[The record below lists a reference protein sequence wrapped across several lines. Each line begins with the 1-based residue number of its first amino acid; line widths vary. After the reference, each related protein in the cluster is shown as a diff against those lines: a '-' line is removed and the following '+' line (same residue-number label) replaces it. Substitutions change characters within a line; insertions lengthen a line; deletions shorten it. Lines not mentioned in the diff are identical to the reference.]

1 MKPLSIY
8 LCDLTHDTVIVVS
21 DVIPINVG
29 FLGAYAKKI
38 HGDSVQ
44 VSLFKYP
51 GTAIRA
57 IQESPPDVLALSN
70 YSWNSLLSERM
81 AKLAK
86 QCNPS
91 VITVQGGTNF
101 PHKPPQ
107 QREFL
112 LTRPHTDLYV
122 QLEAELSFSE
132 LIRRVL
138 VARDGGKGLWEEPI
152 PGCVYLH
159 PETRNS
165 SEPKLVY
172 GELLPRI
179 QDLDLIPSPYLS
191 GWLDPFFD
199 GRLTPFLETNR
210 GCPFQCSFCHTGA
223 TYFQKANLFS
233 IPRVQEEIAYIAP
246 RASSLGIMNLT
257 IADTN
262 FGMYARDREIC
273 EALLHAKEKYRW
285 PMQVLSTTGKNNKE
299 RVIDITKIMG
309 DAFSVTMSVQ
319 SMDQTVL
326 ANIKRSNIRLEDYIK
341 INQSLREQGRATK
354 AELIIGMPGETRGSF
369 VRGLEQVISAG
380 VTSVAMYTLM
390 LLYGTEFKDPEYR
403 KQFGV
408 QGKYRIVPL
417 DFGEYAQEKV
427 FDVEEVGVTTRDMSF
442 EDYLW
447 IRGLCLLVEILH
459 NNRPFDELIRYAVSL
474 GVSRFQMIQRAYEAL
489 PRAPQVV
496 RDLVQQFMG
505 ETRSELWDSEE
516 ELKAHYSQEE
526 NYQKLLRGEA
536 GGNLIYKYKAVSLA
550 FCNPEWAQFLGSLC
564 LEAAKEKQESPEEL
578 ARREEEVRFL
588 VEYVKNKLSGVLDAQ
603 ADLSPRR
610 LSGPYDLFAWA
621 QSPEGTP
628 LSGFRAAPP
637 IGYWFE
643 YNEEQLQARADTFK
657 RWGTHASGLSKIVTR
672 VSNVGLLFRKIRK
685 EFDGEASSHPKEKT
699 LDQFVRYTLSN

>member
-1 MKPLSIY
+1 MRPLSVY

-29 FLGAYAKKI
+29 FLGAYAKKV
-38 HGDSVQ
+38 HGDEIQ

-51 GTAIRA
+51 KTAIQA
-57 IQESPPDVLALSN
+57 IRESPPDVLALSN

-81 AKLAK
+81 AGLAK
-86 QCNPS
+86 EINPR

-107 QREFL
+107 QREYL
-112 LTRPHTDLYV
+112 MRRPHTDVYV
-122 QLEAELSFSE
+122 QLEAERSFAE
-132 LIRRVL
+132 LLRRVL
-138 VARDGGKGLWEEPI
+138 EARDGGKGVWEEPI

-159 PETRNS
+159 PETRRS
-165 SEPKLVY
+165 ADPRIVY

-179 QDLDLIPSPYLS
+179 KDLDEIPSPYLD
-191 GWLDPFFD
+191 GWLAPFFD

-210 GCPFQCSFCHTGA
+210 GCPFECSFCHTGS

-233 IPRVQEEIAYIAP
+233 IPRIQEEIAYIAP
-246 RASSLGIMNLT
+246 RASALGIVNLT

-262 FGMYARDREIC
+262 FGMYARDREVC
-273 EALLHAKEKYRW
+273 EALLRAKEKHRW

-319 SMDQTVL
+319 SMDPTVL
-326 ANIKRSNIRLEDYIK
+326 THIKRSNIRLDDYIK
-341 INQSLREQGRATK
+341 INQTLREQGRATK
-354 AELIIGMPGETRGSF
+354 AELIVGMPGETRESF

-380 VTSVAMYTLM
+380 VTSVATYTLM

-403 KQFGV
+403 ARFGI

-417 DFGEYAQEKV
+417 DFGEYAGERV
-427 FDVEEVGVTTRDMSF
+427 FDVEEVGISSKDMRF

-447 IRGLCLLVEILH
+447 IRGLCLMVEVLH
-459 NNRPFDELIRYAVSL
+459 NNRPFDELIRYAVSM
-474 GVSRFQMIQRAYEAL
+474 GVTRFEMIRRAYEAL
-489 PRAPQVV
+489 PGAPAVV
-496 RDLVQQFMG
+496 QDLVRQFMG

-516 ELKAHYSQEE
+516 ALVAHYRKEE
-526 NYQKLLRGEA
+526 NYQKLVRGEA

-550 FCNPEWAQFLGSLC
+550 FCNVEWAQFLGSLC
-564 LEAAKEKQESPEEL
+564 LERAKEAGESAQQL
-578 ARREEEVRFL
+578 ARREEEVGFL
-588 VEYVKNKLSGVLDAQ
+588 VEYAKHKLHGVLNAE

-610 LSGPYDLFAWA
+610 LSGPYDLLAWG
-621 QSPEGTP
+621 QSPEGSQ
-628 LSGFRAAPP
+628 LCDFRTVEPVP
-637 IGYWFE
+637 YRFE
-643 YNEEQLQARADTFK
+643 YTPEQLQARADTFK

-672 VSNVGLLFRKIRK
+672 VSNVGLLFRKVRK
-685 EFDGEASSHPKEKT
+685 EREEGPARPEEQA